1 MTSPMPFKLV
11 STVTHPI
18 EQPVIKIK
26 SKQALLSITVISSFN
41 EMGSFNEPTISA
53 KNQDQVNKLLISYL
67 LPMFNHHSPSGS
79 KDR

>member
-1 MTSPMPFKLV
+1 MTSPMPCKLV

-53 KNQDQVNKLLISYL
+53 
-67 LPMFNHHSPSGS
+67 
-79 KDR
+79 